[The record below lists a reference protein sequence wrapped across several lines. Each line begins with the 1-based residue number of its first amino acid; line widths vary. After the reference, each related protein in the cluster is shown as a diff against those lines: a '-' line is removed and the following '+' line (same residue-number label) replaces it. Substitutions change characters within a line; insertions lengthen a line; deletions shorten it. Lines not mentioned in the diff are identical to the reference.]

1 MQVLLHHYL
10 KHYWVRNGE
19 YLTEPGQNGPLQSHP
34 AIPGLE
40 VRYWLTDDN
49 GVDYCLSTV
58 TDNTLVTAVTPGLEV
73 LSKAEWDAIVATI
86 PEPEPLPEPE
96 PEPEP
101 TAEEKLA
108 ATGLSVEELK
118 GLLGL

>member
-1 MQVLLHHYL
+1 MQYL

-34 AIPGLE
+34 SIPGLQ
-40 VRYWLTDDN
+40 VRYWLTDDR
-49 GVDYCLSTV
+49 GVDYCLST
-58 TDNTLVTAVTPGLEV
+58 TDDSVLVEEVTPGLEI
-73 LSKAEWDAIVATI
+73 LTKTEWDAIVATI
-86 PEPEPLPEPE
+86 PAPEPMPTPE

-108 ATGLSVEELK
+108 NIGLTVEDLK
-118 GLLGL
+118 SLLGL